1 MNWKRI
7 ILGGL
12 AAGVLFDV
20 LEFAFSGAL
29 IGPAYAARLQA
40 LGVRQEPST
49 AALAFFISWGLVV
62 GWVAV
67 WFYAA
72 VRPRLGPGPK
82 TALAVAVALWI
93 VHALLPHLHE
103 GFLGLFPM
111 RLSLSFAALELVYL
125 VLATLLGAFIYREAP
140 DARA

>member
-29 IGPAYAARLQA
+29 IGPGYAARLQV
-40 LGVRQEPST
+40 LGIHEEPSL
-49 AALAFFISWGLVV
+49 AALAFIVCWGLLL

-72 VRPRLGPGPK
+72 VRPRLGPGPR
-82 TALAVAVALWI
+82 TALQVAVALWL
-93 VHALLPHLHE
+93 VNSLLPHLHE
-103 GFLGLFPM
+103 GFLGLFAM
-111 RLSLSFAALELVYL
+111 RLCVSFAALELVYL
-125 VLATLLGAFIYREAP
+125 VLATLL
-140 DARA
+140 

>member
-1 MNWKRI
+1 MNSKRI

-12 AAGVLFDV
+12 AAGVLFDA

-29 IGPAYAARLQA
+29 IGPGYAARLQA
-40 LGVRQEPST
+40 LGIQEQPSA
-49 AALAFFISWGLVV
+49 AALVFIISWGLAL

-72 VRPRLGPGPK
+72 VRPRLGPGPR

-93 VHALLPHLHE
+93 VNALLPHLHE

-111 RLSLSFAALELVYL
+111 RLSLTFAALELVYL
-125 VLATLLGAFIYREAP
+125 ILATLLGAFLYREAT
-140 DARA
+140 DSRG